1 MKVFSFNHEHFSNI
15 SFTFWQITSSYNSK
29 KCTFSYNT
37 ELRESLEEK
46 MFWNYHLLLST
57 LTEPNLRNSPFQT
70 NHLDINY
77 TLICR
82 SNEAALLLMN
92 EELFPTRQV
101 LSYWK
106 IKLFFPFFAIYKS
119 IYVVVVV
126 EFVFY

>member
-1 MKVFSFNHEHFSNI
+1 
-15 SFTFWQITSSYNSK
+15 
-29 KCTFSYNT
+29 
-37 ELRESLEEK
+37 

-101 LSYWK
+101 LSYRK
-106 IKLFFPFFAIYKS
+106 KKLFFPFFAIYKS

-126 EFVFY
+126 SSVRDSH